1 MPEMSLPLVLFL
13 VCVGLFTA
21 SAAVWDLRL
30 RRIPNKLTLPVFGL
44 GILYQGIFYGPAG
57 LANAAQGFSVGFG
70 LLFVLWLIGGGGG
83 GDVKLMGALSV
94 WLGFRLTIL
103 VLIGSTVFVLVGTLG
118 VIVWGMVTRGM
129 VKTQEKYVAVS
140 EGKKGKK
147 PKAETLQQRQQRRV
161 MAYAVPVAL
170 ATWVVVIYE
179 LRTFPF
185 LEQ

>member
-1 MPEMSLPLVLFL
+1 MPEMNLPLVLFL

-21 SAAVWDLRL
+21 VAAAWDLRM

-44 GILYQGIFYGPAG
+44 GLLYQGVFYGWAG
-57 LANAAQGFSVGFG
+57 LANAGQGFAIGFG
-70 LLFVLWLIGGGGG
+70 LLFVLWIIGGGGG

-94 WLGFRLTIL
+94 WLGFRLTVL
-103 VLIGSTVFVLVGTLG
+103 VLLGSTVFVLVGTLG
-118 VIVWGMVTRGM
+118 VIAWGMVTRGA

-140 EGKKGKK
+140 KGKKGKK

-170 ATWVVVIYE
+170 ATWVVVIYK
-179 LRTFPF
+179 LPTFPF
-185 LEQ
+185 LEK